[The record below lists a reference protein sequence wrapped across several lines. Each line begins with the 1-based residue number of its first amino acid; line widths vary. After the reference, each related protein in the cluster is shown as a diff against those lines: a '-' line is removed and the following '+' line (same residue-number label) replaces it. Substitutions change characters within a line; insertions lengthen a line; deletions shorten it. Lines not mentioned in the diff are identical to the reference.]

1 MISGNSAGWLRIMLR
16 IGLGLAGLVGVA
28 IVGLSLMFWFG
39 GNDVE
44 NFCQEATPGLPFARL
59 AVLADKH
66 HLRLVPGSRDGS
78 GAYSLL
84 AHTPR
89 SYGRHTCLVR
99 HDNHVVI
106 ESQNGFS
113 D

>member
-1 MISGNSAGWLRIMLR
+1 MPKHPGGWRRALSMA
-16 IGLGLAGLVGVA
+16 GLGAAGLIVVALVGFGA
-28 IVGLSLMFWFG
+28 MFWFG

-44 NFCQEATPGLPFARL
+44 NFCRDAVPGLPFAELVALAGKHDVRL
-59 AVLADKH
+59 TAGAD
-66 HLRLVPGSRDGS
+66 DGS
-78 GAYSLL
+78 GAQSLL

-99 HDNHVVI
+99 HDGKTVI
-106 ESQNGFS
+106 ESRYEFT

>member
-1 MISGNSAGWLRIMLR
+1 MRSKA
-16 IGLGLAGLVGVA
+16 GLGLAGLIVAALVGF
-28 IVGLSLMFWFG
+28 GLMFWFG
-39 GNDVE
+39 GNDVK
-44 NFCQEATPGLPFARL
+44 NFCRDAAPGLPSVAL
-59 AVLADKH
+59 AALADKH
-66 HLRLVPGSRDGS
+66 HVRLLPGSRDSS
-78 GAYSLL
+78 GAHSLL

-106 ESQNGFS
+106 ESQLGFA

>member
-1 MISGNSAGWLRIMLR
+1 MSR
-16 IGLGLAGLVGVA
+16 IGLGLACLVGVA
-28 IVGLSLMFWFG
+28 IAGFSLMFWFG

-44 NFCQEATPGLPFARL
+44 KFCQDATPGLSFARL
-59 AVLADKH
+59 AALADKH
-66 HLRLVPGSRDGS
+66 QLRLVPGSREDS
-78 GAYSLL
+78 GAYLLL

-89 SYGRHTCLVR
+89 SFGRDTCLVR

-106 ESQNGFS
+106 ESQYVFS